1 MITLLYAGLCTLLVL
16 FLAGR
21 VIARRRHQKIGI
33 GDGGDHEMHKR
44 VRAHA
49 NAVEYLPLALLLLG
63 GMELNGYP
71 DWVVHV
77 FGATLLVSRVLH
89 AWGLSRSSSASPGR
103 LLGTL
108 LTLLL
113 MVVMSCTAVWGFLQQ
128 LGPLDEAPA
137 AEDASGWDSID

>member
-1 MITLLYAGLCTLLVL
+1 MITLFYAALCTLLVL

-21 VIARRRHQKIGI
+21 VMAYRVKFKVGL
-33 GDGGDHEMHKR
+33 GDGGHGELNRR

-71 DWVVHV
+71 DAAIHG
-77 FGATLLVSRVLH
+77 FGATLLVSRLLH
-89 AWGLSRSSSASPGR
+89 AWGLSRSAGSSPGR
-103 LLGTL
+103 FLGTL

-113 MVVMSCTAVWGFLQQ
+113 MVAMALFAIVGFLQPH
-128 LGPLDEAPA
+128 LA
-137 AEDASGWDSID
+137 A

>member
-16 FLAGR
+16 ALAGR
-21 VIARRRHQKIGI
+21 VMARRLSHKIGI
-33 GDGGDHEMHKR
+33 GDGGDHELMKR

-71 DWVVHV
+71 NAVIHG
-77 FGATLLVSRVLH
+77 FGVMLVVSRLLH

-103 LLGTL
+103 MFGTL
-108 LTLLL
+108 FTLLL
-113 MVVMSCTAVWGFLQQ
+113 MVAMSLFAIAGFVQPYLAA
-128 LGPLDEAPA
+128 DAEAQ
-137 AEDASGWDSID
+137 EYVE